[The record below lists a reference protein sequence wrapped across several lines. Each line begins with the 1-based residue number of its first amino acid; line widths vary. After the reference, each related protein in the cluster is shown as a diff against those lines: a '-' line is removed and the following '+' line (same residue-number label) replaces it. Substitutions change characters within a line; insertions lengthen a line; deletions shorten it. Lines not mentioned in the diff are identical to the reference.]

1 MRSSRRPRPST
12 SRRGIYSRL
21 FAKHYDRIVAG
32 YESFI
37 EPQKRAL
44 FATVGGTV
52 VEIGSGTGANLKY
65 LPTGCRWI
73 GIEPNPFMHRQAL
86 EKARQVGV
94 DAEVRTS
101 SAEDMDLDDASAD
114 FVVAT
119 LVLCSV
125 PRVDVV
131 LGEVRRVL
139 KPEGRFLFL
148 EHVAA
153 PEGTARRWLQRLV
166 FPLWYVCG
174 DGCRVNRD
182 TGRSIRQA
190 GFSQVDIEKFELP
203 IPPSLPWVSTHVIG
217 SAHA

>member
-1 MRSSRRPRPST
+1 MSRHRKPAN

-21 FAKHYDRIVAG
+21 FAKYYDRFVAG

-44 FATVGGTV
+44 FAAVEGTV

-73 GIEPNPFMHRQAL
+73 GIEPNPFMHRQSL

-94 DAEVRTS
+94 DAEVHTS
-101 SAEDMDLDDASAD
+101 SAEGLDLDDSSAD

-125 PRVDVV
+125 PSVDVV
-131 LGEVRRVL
+131 LDEVRRVL
-139 KPEGRFLFL
+139 RPGGRFLFL

-153 PEGTARRWLQRLV
+153 PEGTAQRWLQRLV
-166 FPLWYVCG
+166 FPLWYICG
-174 DGCRVNRD
+174 DGCRVNRE

-190 GFSQVDIEKFELP
+190 GFSQVDMEDFDLP
-203 IPPSLPWVSTHVIG
+203 IPPGLPWVSAHVIG
-217 SAHA
+217 SAQA